1 MSSHVETY
9 RYLKRFQGMDMLDK
23 FYVTNW
29 QVGMRIKE
37 DVLNNERAEYGKQV
51 IKRLA
56 IKLTEKYGKGWSYYK
71 LQHCVRSAYTFTHD
85 EIVYAVRTQLTW
97 THLRSLMGV
106 EDPLARQFYAEM
118 CAVEHWDTR
127 TLDDKIDKNLYLR
140 TALSR
145 KPENVIRHEQLMPKM
160 FKHVSWENIKADILK
175 AVDGYKGR

>member
-1 MSSHVETY
+1 MADNNLTNSSNHLLNDVCNIIDGARKHLATY
-9 RYLKRFQGMDMLDK
+9 ANSEIIM
-23 FYVTNW
+23 TNW

-106 EDPLARQFYAEM
+106 EDSLARQFYAEM
-118 CAVEHWDTR
+118 CAVEHWDTGTCSEMR
-127 TLDDKIDKNLYLR
+127 
-140 TALSR
+140 
-145 KPENVIRHEQLMPKM
+145 
-160 FKHVSWENIKADILK
+160 
-175 AVDGYKGR
+175 